1 MDEFSRRLRMDEYNL
16 SQNMDDFNI
25 SHSMMIFDKTV
36 LHTSDNRYSFFSS
49 NIAWLP
55 RNLNPL
61 I

>member
-1 MDEFSRRLRMDEYNL
+1 MDEFSIRLRMDEYNL

-25 SHSMMIFDKTV
+25 SHSMMILDKTV
-36 LHTSDNRYSFFSS
+36 LHTSDNRYSFFP